1 VTWPLA
7 ALASLWAFLAGLS
20 PTDATRIA
28 AHITG
33 LERYEDEAQ
42 AIVRSESRGVA
53 VGVHGDAGRVHGLVF
68 YRAAVKAGLIHLGE
82 CEYHVPGDDGAAG
95 WGIRG
100 AHGNA
105 AAYGVH
111 HLGDCIAPAAL
122 DVPYLSAVIT
132 LRRLAELERRHGFK
146 DAEGRA
152 LAWRVGVGAAKRSR
166 VASAHGHP
174 RTAVR

>member
-1 VTWPLA
+1 MTWPLA
-7 ALASLWAFLAGLS
+7 ALASLWAFLSALS
-20 PTDATRIA
+20 PVDATRIA
-28 AHITG
+28 AHVTG
-33 LERYEDEAQ
+33 LERYEAEAQ

-53 VGVHGDAGRVHGLVF
+53 VGVHGDEAGRVRGLVF
-68 YRAAVKAGLIHLGE
+68 YRAAIKAGLLHLGE
-82 CEYHVPGDDGAAG
+82 CEHHTPGDDGAAG

-111 HLGDCIAPAAL
+111 HLGACVSPAAL

-132 LRRLAELERRHGFK
+132 LRRLAELDRRYGFK

-152 LAWRVGVGAAKRSR
+152 LAWRVGAGAAKRR
-166 VASAHGHP
+166 G
-174 RTAVR
+174 